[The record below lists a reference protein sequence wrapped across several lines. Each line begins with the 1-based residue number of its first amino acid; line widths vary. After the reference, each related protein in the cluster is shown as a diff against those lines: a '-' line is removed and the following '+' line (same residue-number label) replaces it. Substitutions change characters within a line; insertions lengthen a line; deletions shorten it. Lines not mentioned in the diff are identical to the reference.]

1 MNQENVIKQKK
12 QHTKIGAVIVLI
24 ISAAVF
30 LPVGGAVVFQAIFNT
45 NKAPVFGSFDGK
57 KIKYEP
63 GSDFMQA
70 AANLADMYQ
79 QYGYNLTYEL
89 SNQPTDMSYY
99 RIFTT
104 AFAQTVMN
112 SAFSKEVEY
121 SGYKVPAAAID
132 RAILP
137 AFTDEN
143 GKFSKKLYNQI
154 SDADLNTMRLNSE
167 KNLVYS
173 RYVDDLFGTGATEF
187 NGKPLYGLKSAAAEE
202 SFISS
207 LGEEKHSFN
216 MVTFDTGDYPK
227 EEAVKFGKENS
238 DKFIKYSLSAITA
251 ETESEAKAILKQIQN
266 TEITFEDAVSEKSQK
281 YYTGSD
287 GKITTSYGY
296 QLVSMIPDEKDR
308 DAVKALSKDSLSSVI
323 KTSRGYTIFRADTE
337 SEQPDFTKTE
347 TADAALSYIKANEK
361 GTIETYYSE
370 QAANFA
376 ADAAVNGFDSA
387 CKKFS
392 LTKTDV
398 PAFSLNYGNS
408 TLVDEKAGAS
418 VAGLTSILTNENA
431 LKSAFALKVNG
442 ISEPLI
448 LGSNIVVLQCT
459 GIQTQVAENTDSLAA
474 RISQAD
480 QSCAQQLLMR
490 SDRVV
495 DNTFQTYIQNFM
507 NLSAK

>member
-1 MNQENVIKQKK
+1 MNQENVIKPKK

-187 NGKPLYGLKSAAAEE
+187 NGKPLYGLKSVAAEE

-287 GKITTSYGY
+287 DSNRP
-296 QLVSMIPDEKDR
+296 SP
-308 DAVKALSKDSLSSVI
+308 AL
-323 KTSRGYTIFRADTE
+323 
-337 SEQPDFTKTE
+337 
-347 TADAALSYIKANEK
+347 
-361 GTIETYYSE
+361 
-370 QAANFA
+370 NF
-376 ADAAVNGFDSA
+376 DCEF
-387 CKKFS
+387 
-392 LTKTDV
+392 
-398 PAFSLNYGNS
+398 
-408 TLVDEKAGAS
+408 
-418 VAGLTSILTNENA
+418 
-431 LKSAFALKVNG
+431 FA
-442 ISEPLI
+442 
-448 LGSNIVVLQCT
+448 
-459 GIQTQVAENTDSLAA
+459 
-474 RISQAD
+474 
-480 QSCAQQLLMR
+480 
-490 SDRVV
+490 
-495 DNTFQTYIQNFM
+495 
-507 NLSAK
+507 